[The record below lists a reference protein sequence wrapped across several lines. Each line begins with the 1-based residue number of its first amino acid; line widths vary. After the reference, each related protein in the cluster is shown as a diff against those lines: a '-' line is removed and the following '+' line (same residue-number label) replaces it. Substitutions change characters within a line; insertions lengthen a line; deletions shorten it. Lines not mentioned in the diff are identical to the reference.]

1 MAGLHG
7 ERREAFHCLC
17 RDHGKSGNKGE
28 ETGIGFRAAGGISRF
43 VAHLLLLLC
52 YYQGR

>member
-1 MAGLHG
+1 MSVSEKTGY
-7 ERREAFHCLC
+7 F
-17 RDHGKSGNKGE
+17 E

-52 YYQGR
+52 YYQVR